1 MVSACFLCILDMTMP
16 LPLDKPDTGSV
27 NQQDRWPTDTLTH
40 SRTPS
45 GWINTVPLSSQLST
59 ATLSKRSTAGSSC
72 KHLSVMISNLI
83 FVCLHKLTHSSV
95 LDTLHTMLIVLYLFN
110 LSTRSPL
117 PKTTDHTNL
126 ELCAP
131 YVALT
136 IFHPT

>member
-95 LDTLHTMLIVLYLFN
+95 LDTLHTMYFFCFCLTSVLAAHYP
-110 LSTRSPL
+110 RP
-117 PKTTDHTNL
+117 
-126 ELCAP
+126 
-131 YVALT
+131 LT
-136 IFHPT
+136 ILIWSYVHCILL